1 MKPAELAAIDDGA
14 YRRRLLGVLLLG
26 ACAALALTWFMH
38 QLIHS
43 GRQQLAESRRSHPV
57 DFVRLEREEVSLRR
71 DRRPVRPPPRT
82 GAPPALAPGT
92 ASASASTSASV
103 PAPDLA
109 LARVGPMATTVAVPA
124 PALPGIPGVS
134 IGIGGPRI
142 EAGDEEYLPIVKIAP
157 IYPYRAQA
165 IGLEGECVVIY
176 TVTATGATRDV
187 RVLEQMCT
195 DELFHAVSVEAARKF
210 KYKPRVVD
218 GRAVEVHEVT
228 NRFIYR
234 IPDELKR

>member
-14 YRRRLLGVLLLG
+14 YHRRLLVVLLLG

-43 GRQQLAESRRSHPV
+43 GRHQLAESQRAHPV
-57 DFVRLEREEVSLRR
+57 DFVRLQREEVSVRR

-82 GAPPALAPGT
+82 GAPPALAAGT
-92 ASASASTSASV
+92 ASGSAPAAA

-124 PALPGIPGVS
+124 PTLPGIPGVS
-134 IGIGGPRI
+134 TGIGGPRF

-187 RVLEQMCT
+187 RVLEHMCT